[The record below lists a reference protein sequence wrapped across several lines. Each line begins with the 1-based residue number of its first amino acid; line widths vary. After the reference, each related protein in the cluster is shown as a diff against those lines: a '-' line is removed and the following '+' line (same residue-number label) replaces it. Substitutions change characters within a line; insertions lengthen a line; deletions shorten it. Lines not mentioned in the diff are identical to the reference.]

1 MIYISRI
8 KYLLIFF
15 VFCHYATAAA
25 YQRPFAIVRSALQEA
40 ARQNPDHLARIFSR
54 VITHGCEKFNQ
65 TSPLNH
71 HKHMHHNSAV
81 FWPTSDT
88 TTTRTVSMPTS
99 SKSSQLLNLHQELDK
114 RFESLNFKGIINP
127 LLVFPKVLSA
137 SEYAN
142 YQNRA
147 SYLPRG
153 QNSFVTGHQRS
164 FYEYELDFPLVVTS
178 FFDLTDAKDKIKYPN
193 GKLQKWYA
201 PIEQSLLIASK
212 KQYINDFAILDGDKR
227 KGLWGD
233 YSEFAIA
240 LLPAG
245 TTLYGHFGV
254 TASQINDTHDSI
266 KQGGA
271 SQFYI
276 AGAKAQKEIKLIN
289 IDALDNATG
298 EINFVKSLVDI
309 GLIYPE
315 ESDVFYKLRNGFKEY
330 YDVYEKEQ

>member
-25 YQRPFAIVRSALQEA
+25 YQRPFAIVRSALQDA
-40 ARQNPDHLARIFSR
+40 YQQDKGHLGRIFSR
-54 VITHGCEKFNQ
+54 VITHNFESFNQ
-65 TSPLNH
+65 TSPFNH
-71 HKHMHHNSAV
+71 SQHMHQNSSV
-81 FWPTSDT
+81 LWPTSDI
-88 TTTRTVSMPTS
+88 TTTRTVNMFTS
-99 SKSSQLLNLHQELDK
+99 SKDSQLLDLYQELNK
-114 RFESLNFKGIINP
+114 RFDSPRFKGIINP

-153 QNSFVTGHQRS
+153 HHSFVSGHQRS
-164 FYEYELDFPLVVTS
+164 FYQYDLDFPLVVTS
-178 FFDLTDAKDKIKYPN
+178 FFDLTDAKDRTKYPN

-212 KQYINDFAILDGDKR
+212 KQYINEFAILDGDKR

-233 YSEFAIA
+233 YSQFAIA

-245 TTLYGHFGV
+245 TTLYGHFGI
-254 TASQINDTHDSI
+254 TAFQINDTHDTL

-276 AGAKAQKEIKLIN
+276 AGSKAQKEIKLIN

-315 ESDVFYKLRNGFKEY
+315 ESDIFHQLRNGFKEY
-330 YDVYEKEQ
+330 YDIYEKEQ